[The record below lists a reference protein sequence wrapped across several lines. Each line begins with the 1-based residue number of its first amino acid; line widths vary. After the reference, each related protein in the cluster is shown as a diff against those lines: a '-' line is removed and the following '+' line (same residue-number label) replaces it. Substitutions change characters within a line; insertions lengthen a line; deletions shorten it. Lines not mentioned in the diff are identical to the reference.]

1 MQFTQIFFLIFLN
14 SSWCED
20 MYLLTE
26 WEGRTEKYLVRG
38 HDVRTECTGLCALWP
53 SADHFPDQTQT
64 IGILSYDHRI
74 LKIPKIL
81 FQTR

>member
-1 MQFTQIFFLIFLN
+1 
-14 SSWCED
+14 

-38 HDVRTECTGLCALWP
+38 HDVRTECTGLCASWP

-64 IGILSYDHRI
+64 MGILSYDHRI